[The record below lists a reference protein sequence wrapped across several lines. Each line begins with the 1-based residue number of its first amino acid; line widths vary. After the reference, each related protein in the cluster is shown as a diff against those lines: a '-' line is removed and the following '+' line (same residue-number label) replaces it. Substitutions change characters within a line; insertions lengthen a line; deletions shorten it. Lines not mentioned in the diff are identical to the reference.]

1 MIRILVADDEERT
14 RQIIL
19 KYGEFEGHQITE
31 AADGMEA
38 VRLCREQD
46 FDIVIMDVMM
56 PELDGFSACR
66 QIRKT
71 KNIPML
77 MLSARGGGIRPDPR
91 L

>member
-14 RQIIL
+14 RQIIR